1 VLAAVSVRNLYLQ
14 RRRYALILAAI
25 SLGFALVVLMSS
37 VSRSMQDALKDK
49 ASLYFAG
56 HVSVI
61 GYRGAVVGISD
72 PERIIAA
79 VRSAGI
85 AARGISGRSVYY
97 HTDAELFFGGESVR
111 QRRMIGVDFGA
122 EGGEFSRLSY
132 ASGGWEE
139 MGSGGGILISE
150 SAARTTGAR
159 VGDDV
164 TVFATTDAGQYT
176 AMVFVVRGIFQE
188 SSLFGYVSYL
198 SLADMN
204 SLLGKKAGYNSE
216 VAVFLKNPG
225 RETAA
230 ANAIRRRLAGEFR
243 VFPPYESKDELYAHL
258 GESADSETIAVM
270 GLQGY
275 IAQIRQL
282 LQAVLAVTYFVL
294 AVFILIVAVAIMN
307 TYRVIVNERT
317 REIGTMRA
325 LGMQR
330 PAVAYLFVVEA
341 VTLVAVGS
349 AIGFA
354 AGSGLMGIASALDLG
369 SLPGA
374 GLFLEARRLR
384 YVVDQRAALANF
396 GVMLLV
402 ALAAVSGP
410 VRRASRIAPSE
421 ALREE

>member
-1 VLAAVSVRNLYLQ
+1 MLAAISVRNLYLQ
-14 RRRYALILAAI
+14 RRRYTLILVAI
-25 SLGFALVVLMSS
+25 TLGFALVILMSG
-37 VSRSMQDALKDK
+37 VSRSLQNGLKDK
-49 ASLYFAG
+49 ASRYFAG
-56 HVSVI
+56 HVGIV
-61 GYRGAVVGISD
+61 GYHGATAGLSD
-72 PERIIAA
+72 PGKVIAA
-79 VRSAGI
+79 VRSTGI
-85 AARGISGRSVYY
+85 AVRAIAGRSVYY
-97 HTDAELFFGGESVR
+97 RTDAELFFGGESVR
-111 QRRMIGVDFGA
+111 QRRLIGVDFGA

-139 MGSGGGILISE
+139 MENGGGILISE
-150 SAARTTGAR
+150 SAARRTGAR
-159 VGDDV
+159 VGDDM
-164 TVFATTDAGQYT
+164 TVFATADSGQYG
-176 AMVFVVRGIFQE
+176 ALVFVVRGIFQE

-204 SLLGKKAGYNSE
+204 SLQGKKAGYNSE

-243 VFPPYESKDELYAHL
+243 VFPRYETKDELYTHL
-258 GESADSETIAVM
+258 GESAEHETIAVM
-270 GLQGY
+270 GLEGY

-282 LQAVLAVTYFVL
+282 LQAIITITYFVL

-325 LGMQR
+325 LGMSR
-330 PAVAYLFVVEA
+330 PAVAVLFVVEA

-349 AIGFA
+349 TIGFA
-354 AGSGLMGIASALDLG
+354 VGAGFMGIVSAIDLG
-369 SLPGA
+369 ALPGA
-374 GLFLEARRLR
+374 GLFMEARRLR
-384 YVVDQRAALANF
+384 YVVDQRAALVSFA
-396 GVMLLV
+396 VMLLV
-402 ALAAVSGP
+402 TLIAVSGP

>member
-1 VLAAVSVRNLYLQ
+1 MLAAVSVRNLYLQ

-56 HVSVI
+56 HVSVV
-61 GYRGAVVGISD
+61 GYRGAAVGISD
-72 PERIIAA
+72 PGRIIAA

-85 AARGISGRSVYY
+85 APRGISGRSVYY

-139 MGSGGGILISE
+139 MGGGGGILISE

-258 GESADSETIAVM
+258 GESADNETLAVM

-282 LQAVLAVTYFVL
+282 LQAILAVTYFVL

-325 LGMQR
+325 LGMQQR
-330 PAVAYLFVVEA
+330 AVAYLFVVEA
-341 VTLVAVGS
+341 VTLVAAGS

-354 AGSGLMGIASALDLG
+354 AGSGLMGIVSALDLG
-369 SLPGA
+369 GLPGA

-396 GVMLLV
+396 GIMLLV

>member
-1 VLAAVSVRNLYLQ
+1 MLAAFSVRNLYLQ

-56 HVSVI
+56 HVSVV
-61 GYRGAVVGISD
+61 GYRGSVVGISD

-79 VRSAGI
+79 VRSTGI

-139 MGSGGGILISE
+139 MGGGGGILISE

-225 RETAA
+225 TGDGGRERHPPPPGRGVQGIPPLRVEGRAVCAPGRIRGRGDHRRHGTAGVHRADPPAPAGHPRRHLLRARGVHPHRGGRHHEHVPRDRERTHPRDRHDARARHAA
-230 ANAIRRRLAGEFR
+230 ACRRVPVRRRGGHPR
-243 VFPPYESKDELYAHL
+243 RGRL
-258 GESADSETIAVM
+258 GD
-270 GLQGY
+270 
-275 IAQIRQL
+275 
-282 LQAVLAVTYFVL
+282 
-294 AVFILIVAVAIMN
+294 
-307 TYRVIVNERT
+307 
-317 REIGTMRA
+317 
-325 LGMQR
+325 
-330 PAVAYLFVVEA
+330 
-341 VTLVAVGS
+341 
-349 AIGFA
+349 
-354 AGSGLMGIASALDLG
+354 
-369 SLPGA
+369 
-374 GLFLEARRLR
+374 RLR
-384 YVVDQRAALANF
+384 GGLGTHGHRERARPGNSS
-396 GVMLLV
+396 G
-402 ALAAVSGP
+402 SGP
-410 VRRASRIAPSE
+410 VSRGAAPAVRRGPAGGARQLRRHAARGPGSRCRVPSD
-421 ALREE
+421 ARRGSRPRRR